1 MKTLKDFNFK
11 GKTVLLRAD
20 LNSDV
25 KNGKVLMS
33 ERIKESSKTINF
45 LKIKRAKIVVL
56 AHQGRLGKTDFLSL
70 KQHAALLNKFTK
82 IRFVN
87 DILGKKA
94 EKEIRNL
101 KSGEALLLENIRFE
115 KDEFNPGKKDNK
127 LLKLAKKADI
137 YVNDSFSVCHR
148 NEASIVLFPKH
159 MKSCAGLLLEKE
171 INALRKIKIKKA
183 LFILGGAK
191 PEDNIKLLKR
201 NKVLAC
207 GLFGQ
212 VCLIN
217 KGKKLGEQE
226 NYLKKQKALIKISK
240 DKLRNVETPVDFAV
254 NRNNKRKEILLEDF
268 PSRYEIFDIGSRT
281 IKKC

>member
-94 EKEIRNL
+94 EKEIRN
-101 KSGEALLLENIRFE
+101 
-115 KDEFNPGKKDNK
+115 
-127 LLKLAKKADI
+127 
-137 YVNDSFSVCHR
+137 
-148 NEASIVLFPKH
+148 
-159 MKSCAGLLLEKE
+159 
-171 INALRKIKIKKA
+171 
-183 LFILGGAK
+183 
-191 PEDNIKLLKR
+191 
-201 NKVLAC
+201 
-207 GLFGQ
+207 
-212 VCLIN
+212 
-217 KGKKLGEQE
+217 
-226 NYLKKQKALIKISK
+226 
-240 DKLRNVETPVDFAV
+240 
-254 NRNNKRKEILLEDF
+254 
-268 PSRYEIFDIGSRT
+268 
-281 IKKC
+281 

>member
-33 ERIKESSKTINF
+33 ERIKEAAKTIDY
-45 LKIKRAKIVVL
+45 LKDKKAKIVVI
-56 AHQGRLGKTDFLSL
+56 AHQGRPGKTDFLSL
-70 KQHAALLNKFTK
+70 KQHAALLNKFAK
-82 IRFVN
+82 INFVD
-87 DILGKKA
+87 DILGKRA
-94 EKEIRNL
+94 EKAIKNL
-101 KSGEALLLENIRFE
+101 KNSEAILLDNIRFE

-127 LLKLAKKADI
+127 LLKLTEETDI

-171 INALRKIKIKKA
+171 INALKKIKIKNC

-191 PEDNIKLLKR
+191 
-201 NKVLAC
+201 
-207 GLFGQ
+207 
-212 VCLIN
+212 
-217 KGKKLGEQE
+217 
-226 NYLKKQKALIKISK
+226 
-240 DKLRNVETPVDFAV
+240 
-254 NRNNKRKEILLEDF
+254 
-268 PSRYEIFDIGSRT
+268 
-281 IKKC
+281 